1 MLTRDA
7 VCRLLVLVDK
17 AIEAKT
23 PEHNIID
30 PEEIKKSWRVG
41 KVIKIMRT
49 KCDDWQMS
57 KMKEEQSIVP
67 KNIVQRTILR
77 ICSHPAFD
85 IVISMLHP
93 CDNLADSP
101 VYLNPALLK
110 IVKAM
115 RVLRLLRSLRLFKG
129 LLPHL
134 MTLIDRHIN
143 KKIRLGYDV
152 GIGYLRG
159 EEEVLY
165 NINLMTTRASIIRE
179 LRLKCA
185 TGRLKIMKELGR

>member
-1 MLTRDA
+1 
-7 VCRLLVLVDK
+7 
-17 AIEAKT
+17 
-23 PEHNIID
+23 
-30 PEEIKKSWRVG
+30 
-41 KVIKIMRT
+41 
-49 KCDDWQMS
+49 
-57 KMKEEQSIVP
+57 
-67 KNIVQRTILR
+67 
-77 ICSHPAFD
+77 
-85 IVISMLHP
+85 
-93 CDNLADSP
+93 
-101 VYLNPALLK
+101 
-110 IVKAM
+110 
-115 RVLRLLRSLRLFKG
+115 
-129 LLPHL
+129 